1 MLTLT
6 KPTRDDAVYSDF
18 EILIN
23 GVSADAL
30 SVRVSAMP
38 FNTLWPGHQRPLDQT
53 ELAAYL
59 SFATDETVEVTV
71 RPKRPFSSAVVRPLS
86 EGIVPEVR
94 DGEIRFTL
102 SRAGQYVLELDGPH
116 GALHIF
122 ADTIV
127 DYEKELGE
135 GKVIRFGAGEHHVGE
150 MELFDHTT
158 VLIDRDAV
166 VYGSFFGVGATDIRI
181 LGEGAI
187 DGGWEERE
195 SDNFLLVYDYNRCP
209 ASSWEREQM
218 QDRFSDPDLFP
229 SKEGYRAGDGSVVY
243 RTREHFEKVLAAMK
257 PVKSGLH
264 FYACKDVLV
273 KGITL
278 RDSAGLSVTS
288 VGCEGVHFDNV
299 KLVGMWRYNS
309 DGIDFYNCRHCSV
322 RNSFL
327 RTFDDSIGIKGQIG
341 WDTENTQDITVEG
354 VVVWND
360 WGHSLEFG
368 ADSVASDISHITF
381 RNCDVIHHGHAVLDV
396 KNMDR
401 ADIHDVLFE
410 DIRMEYSIHD
420 QAPVYQENDGMR
432 YERKHFTSPLISVQV
447 LSSMWSDDGLYGQ
460 NRDIT
465 FRNIAVYS
473 DEELPLPE
481 ISLSGYDR
489 EHTTSRVRIENVTY
503 NQKRLSKDE
512 MNLHIGEFAEEIKV
526 V

>member
-6 KPTRDDAVYSDF
+6 KPSRDEAIF
-18 EILIN
+18 RELEILIN
-23 GVSADAL
+23 GTPADAL

-59 SFATDETVEVTV
+59 SFATDGPVEVVV
-71 RPKRPFSSAVVRPLS
+71 RPKRPFSCAVVRPLS
-86 EGIVPEVR
+86 RGIVPEVEN
-94 DGEIRFTL
+94 GEIRFTL
-102 SRAGQYVLELDGPH
+102 ARTGQYVLELDGPH

-122 ADTIV
+122 ADPIV
-127 DYEKELGE
+127 DYEKKIGE
-135 GKVIRFGAGEHHVGE
+135 GTLIRFGAGEHRIGQ
-150 MELFDHTT
+150 MELIDHTT

-166 VYGSFFGVGATDIRI
+166 VYGSFLAVGATDIRI

-209 ASSWEREQM
+209 AASWEREQM
-218 QDRFSDPDLFP
+218 QDRFSDPALFP
-229 SKEGYRAGDGSVVY
+229 STEGYRVGTGSVVY
-243 RTREHFEKVLAAMK
+243 RGREHFEKLLAAMK

-264 FYACKDVLV
+264 FYACKDVRV
-273 KGITL
+273 EGITL

-288 VGCEGVHFDNV
+288 AGCEGVHFDNV

-309 DGIDFYNCRHCSV
+309 DGIDFYNCRHCSI
-322 RNSFL
+322 RHSFL

-341 WDTENTQDITVEG
+341 WDTEDMQDVTVEG

-368 ADSVASDISHITF
+368 ADSVASDISNITF
-381 RNCDVIHHGHAVLDV
+381 RDCDIIHHTHAVLDV
-396 KNMDR
+396 SNMDR

-410 DIRMEYSIHD
+410 DIRVEYSRYD

-432 YERKHFTSPLISVQV
+432 YERAHFTSPLILVQ
-447 LSSMWSDDGLYGQ
+447 LLPSMWSDDGLFGQ

-465 FRNIAVYS
+465 FRKISILS
-473 DEELPLPE
+473 DEGLPLPE
-481 ISLSGYDR
+481 ISLSGHDT
-489 EHTTSRVRIENVTY
+489 EHKTKNVCIEGVSKNGE
-503 NQKRLSKDE
+503 RLKKEE
-512 MNLHIGEFAEEIKV
+512 MNLCIGDFTEEITV